1 MRAIGYTR
9 VSTAE
14 QADGRISL
22 DAQRRRIEGQAAA
35 QEYDLVEVIEDPGF
49 SAKNTKRPGLAR
61 LMALV
66 ESGAAD
72 VVIITKLDRLSRNV
86 VDLNLMVE
94 SLAKHDVGLVSLS
107 DPIDTVSATGRMQMN
122 ILACLSQWEREI
134 ISERTQAA
142 LDELKAQGKRAGAL
156 PYGYAADADNVL
168 IENPEE
174 QATIA
179 AIAELRDEKIS
190 WGAVA
195 EALTARGMLSR
206 AGTPFSRQGLHRL
219 AKAAGLR

>member
-1 MRAIGYTR
+1 MKAIGYTR
-9 VSTAE
+9 VSTQE

-22 DAQRRRIEGQAAA
+22 DAQRRRIEGQAVA
-35 QEYDLVEVIEDPGF
+35 QEYDLVEVIEDGGY

-61 LMALV
+61 LLALV
-66 ESGAAD
+66 ESRAAD

-156 PYGYAADADNVL
+156 PYGYSADSENNLV
-168 IENPEE
+168 ENPEE
-174 QATIA
+174 QATLA
-179 AIAELRDEKIS
+179 AVASLREDRLS

-195 EALTARGMLSR
+195 ETLTERGMLSR